1 MAQVIHKPNHSAA
14 GQPISE
20 ETFKYHNR
28 SLEIIRLVLVELDEI
43 IADGDEVSSA
53 EWAGWALFWDQQM
66 FWLEKLVTARDAG
79 ELTLY
84 QEVLLGDILALL
96 ERERPRVVEHQLY
109 YPVLPESATD
119 ADAPRSASPTNPTGN
134 DKGGR

>member
-1 MAQVIHKPNHSAA
+1 MAQVIHEPNHSTA

-20 ETFKYHNR
+20 ETFEYHNR

-43 IADGDEVSSA
+43 IADGVEVSSA
-53 EWAGWALFWDQQM
+53 EWAGWAPFWDQQM
-66 FWLEKLVTARDAG
+66 FRLEKLVAARDAG
-79 ELTLY
+79 EMTLY

-96 ERERPRVVEHQLY
+96 EREHPRVMEHQLY
-109 YPVLPESATD
+109 YPVLPT
-119 ADAPRSASPTNPTGN
+119 SASPTSPTGN